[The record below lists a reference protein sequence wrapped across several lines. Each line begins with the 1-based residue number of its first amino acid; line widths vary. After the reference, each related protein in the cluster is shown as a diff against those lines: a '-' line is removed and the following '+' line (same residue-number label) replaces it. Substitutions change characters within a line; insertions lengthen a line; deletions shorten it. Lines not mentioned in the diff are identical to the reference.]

1 LNSESHAVDGAE
13 DPSATPATNASEDLV
28 PEELAFRDAIAEV
41 LRRCQLPERW
51 SEPFARHARL
61 VAETNRMLNL
71 TRIVAPEEVA
81 ELQVE
86 DSLGIGSRLPLAG
99 ARVLDLGTGAGY
111 PGIPLAFL
119 EPSAQVLLVDARRKK
134 VEFLERVLAELG
146 RGNLASRWG
155 RAEQIIATEPRFDL
169 VVARAVGSVASVLE
183 LLRPVRHQIGM
194 VALAKG
200 PRLESEL
207 EEARHLL
214 KPSLFRLREVES
226 YELRGAARNGEPLQR
241 HVALFEPAGR
251 APKKGRPPGGGAP
264 GTSGG

>member
-1 LNSESHAVDGAE
+1 LNSDSPAAG
-13 DPSATPATNASEDLV
+13 DPAASSSRKVSEDDV
-28 PEELAFRDAIAEV
+28 PEERAYRDAIAAV
-41 LRRCQLPERW
+41 LRRCALPERW

-61 VAETNRMLNL
+61 VAETNRVLNL
-71 TRIVAPEEVA
+71 TRILAPGEVA

-111 PGIPLAFL
+111 PGIPLAYL
-119 EPSAQVLLVDARRKK
+119 EPSAHVLLVDARRKK
-134 VEFLERVLAELG
+134 VEFLQRVLAELE
-146 RGNLASRWG
+146 RGNLAARWG
-155 RAEQIIATEPRFDL
+155 RAEQILAAEARFDL

-183 LLRPVRHQIGM
+183 LLRPVRHQIGL

-200 PRLESEL
+200 PRLEAEL

-226 YELRGAARNGEPLQR
+226 YVLGGEARGEEPLQR
-241 HVALFEPAGR
+241 HVAFFEPAGR
-251 APKKGRPPGGGAP
+251 APKQGRP
-264 GTSGG
+264 TT